1 LTIIN
6 VKVFVYDLSGRLPVI
21 STVYVFASDLL
32 VLVIVKVLVLE
43 SNAIKVVCVDGID
56 TVDGDVI

>member
-1 LTIIN
+1 
-6 VKVFVYDLSGRLPVI
+6 VFVYDLSGRLPVI